1 MVPWDLKKNILDV
14 NHKLLS
20 IKTGTIQPHPTLKN
34 TVVMTTLEK
43 NTMGGMPNWAMH
55 FMMKATAPN
64 LMKTLES
71 RYIAN
76 ARNKNDVVD
85 VTPNGRGVRRIH
97 DDDDD
102 DNHEDEKKN
111 HK

>member
-1 MVPWDLKKNILDV
+1 LDA

-20 IKTGTIQPHPTLKN
+20 IKTGTIQPHPTLSSS
-34 TVVMTTLEK
+34 VVMTTLEK

-64 LMKTLES
+64 MIKTLEQ

-76 ARNKNDVVD
+76 ARNKGDVVD
-85 VTPNGRGVRRIH
+85 VTPKRIRRIN
-97 DDDDD
+97 DDDQ
-102 DNHEDEKKN
+102 EDEEKKN
-111 HK
+111 NK